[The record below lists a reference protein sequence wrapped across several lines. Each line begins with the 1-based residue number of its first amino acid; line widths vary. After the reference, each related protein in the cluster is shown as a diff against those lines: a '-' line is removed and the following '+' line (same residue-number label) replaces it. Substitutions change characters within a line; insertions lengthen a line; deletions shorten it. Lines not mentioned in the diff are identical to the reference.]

1 MNYHA
6 MCLKVQH
13 VGKVL
18 YAEHAMLDLLKVG
31 EFLETHISSNVD
43 RSTQTHRLVLHTRYR
58 RQCCK
63 PTSINSIRLKFVTVQ
78 LVVSYVR
85 VMMSTHTKKC

>member
-1 MNYHA
+1 MHYHA
-6 MCLKVQH
+6 MCLKVQR

-31 EFLETHISSNVD
+31 EFLKTHISSNVD
-43 RSTQTHRLVLHTRYR
+43 RSTQIRLVLHTRYR

-63 PTSINSIRLKFVTVQ
+63 PTSINSLSPLSSSFPM
-78 LVVSYVR
+78 LG
-85 VMMSTHTKKC
+85 